1 MLTPSILV
9 IEDETSIRRLIKE
22 ILCLENYQVI
32 EAENGK
38 KGLES
43 AVNESPDLI
52 LCDVM
57 MPDMDGYEVLRQ
69 LQHHQATRRIP
80 FIFLTAKATKL
91 DTRKGMNLGADDYIT
106 KPFEE
111 EDLLQAINIR
121 LQKAAIARK
130 NGFNP
135 LETVISPQ
143 INHLS
148 LEKELSLAL
157 DKNQLSLY
165 YQPQVT
171 IETHQIIGA
180 EALLRWHHPE
190 RGSIPPSE
198 FIPLAEET
206 GLIDR
211 LGKWVLYT
219 ACRQWQIWQDR
230 GLILPKISVNLSAR
244 QFEKGDFYAYL
255 REILQETGILTR
267 CLELE
272 LTEGTLIE
280 NINVVTKHLNFM
292 RDLGVKIA
300 IDDFGTGYSSLG
312 YLQKFSFD
320 TLKIDRVFVH
330 NIDKNTKNSAIVR
343 AMLSMAEQLRLKT
356 IAEGVET
363 QSEFDFLRLHN
374 CDEVQGYL
382 FSPPVKAQVFEELW
396 AKSSLVE
403 QGIGK

>member
-1 MLTPSILV
+1 MLTPSILI

-22 ILCLENYQVI
+22 ILCLENYLVI

-43 AVNESPDLI
+43 AIKEKPDLI

-57 MPDMDGYEVLRQ
+57 MPDLDGYEVLRQ
-69 LQHHQATRRIP
+69 LQQNQVTQRIP
-80 FIFLTAKATKL
+80 FIFLTAKATKSDL
-91 DTRKGMNLGADDYIT
+91 RKGMNLGADDYIT

-111 EDLLQAINIR
+111 EDLLQAISMR
-121 LQKAAIARK
+121 LQKAA
-130 NGFNP
+130 FNQKDDFQP
-135 LETVISPQ
+135 LET
-143 INHLS
+143 NHKRQNPHFS

-157 DKNQLSLY
+157 DRNQLSLY

-171 IETHQIIGA
+171 ISTGQIIGA
-180 EALLRWHHPE
+180 EALLRWHHPD
-190 RGSIPPSE
+190 RGAIPPSE

-206 GLIDR
+206 GLINR

-219 ACRQWQIWQDR
+219 ACRQWQTWHDR
-230 GLILPKISVNLSAR
+230 GLILPKISVNLSAC
-244 QFEKGDFYAYL
+244 QFEQVDFYPFL
-255 REILQETGILTR
+255 REILQETGILAQ

-280 NINVVTKHLNFM
+280 NISVVTKHLNFL

-330 NIDKNTKNSAIVR
+330 GIDKNSKNSAIVQ
-343 AMLSMAEQLRLKT
+343 AMLSMAERLRLKT

-363 QSEFDFLRLHN
+363 ELELEFLRLHN

-382 FSPPVKAQVFEELW
+382 FSPPVNALVFEELW
-396 AKSSLVE
+396 TKLSLVE
-403 QGIGK
+403 QVAGN

>member
-9 IEDETSIRRLIKE
+9 IEDETPIRRLIKE

-43 AVNESPDLI
+43 AISETPDLI

-57 MPDMDGYEVLRQ
+57 MSDLDGYEVLRR
-69 LQHHQATRRIP
+69 LQQNQATQRIP

-111 EDLLQAINIR
+111 EDLLQAIKIR
-121 LQKAAIARK
+121 LQKATIARK
-130 NGFNP
+130 DNFKL
-135 LETVISPQ
+135 LETNGSAKIT
-143 INHLS
+143 HLS
-148 LEKELSLAL
+148 LEKELSCAL

-165 YQPQVT
+165 YQPQIT
-171 IETHQIIGA
+171 IETYKIIGA

-190 RGSIPPSE
+190 RGAIPPSE

-219 ACRQWQIWQDR
+219 ACRQWQAWYNQ

-244 QFEKGDFYAYL
+244 QFETGDFYAYL
-255 REILQETGILTR
+255 REILQETGILTQ

-330 NIDKNTKNSAIVR
+330 GIDKNTKNSAIVR

-363 QSEFDFLRLHN
+363 QSEFEFLRLHN
-374 CDEVQGYL
+374 CEEVQGYL
-382 FSPPVKAQVFEELW
+382 FSPPVKAKVFEELW

-403 QGIGK
+403 LQK